1 MPWEKKTVEKS
12 RMEFVSEVMRRED
25 SISEICRKYGITRK
39 TGYKW
44 IERFQ
49 SGESLDNKS
58 HVPFH
63 TPHKTPQAMEEII
76 LQLRDEHPSWGGRK
90 LKRRLEDLGYT
101 DLPAVSTIC
110 EILKRTN
117 RIDPEESEKHTPFI
131 RFEYPNPNDLWQ
143 MDYKGYFNM
152 LDGNR
157 CNPLTITDDHSR
169 FNLCLDAKENQ
180 NTEVTKSSLER
191 VFSEYGLPEKI
202 LCDNGPPWR
211 DSKGGYTLL
220 EMWFMQLGILP
231 VHGRPCHPQTQGKE
245 ERFHKTMIDE
255 ILKFTVIRDIHH
267 AKEVFEPWRYEYNY
281 ERPHGSLAM
290 DTPSKHYCKSKR
302 LYTPQMIKEP
312 EYGSGINLRKINCK
326 GYLSIRRKRYYFS
339 ETFIGKTIE
348 LKERENHLT
357 DVLYGN
363 FNIAIID
370 LREQRIISRKIMRVD
385 AER

>member
-12 RMEFVSEVMRRED
+12 RIEFVSEVMRGED
-25 SISEICRKYGITRK
+25 SISELCRKYGITRK

-44 IERFQ
+44 LERFQ
-49 SGESLDNKS
+49 NGESLDDKS
-58 HVPFH
+58 HAPFH
-63 TPHKTPQAMEEII
+63 TPHKTPKVMEDII
-76 LQLRDEHPSWGGRK
+76 LQLRDTHPSWGGRK
-90 LKRRLEDLGYT
+90 LKRRLENLGYKE
-101 DLPAVSTIC
+101 LPAASTIC
-110 EILKRTN
+110 DILKRTD

-202 LCDNGPPWR
+202 LCDNGPPWG

-231 VHGRPCHPQTQGKE
+231 VHGRPYHPQTQGKE

-255 ILKFTVIRDIHH
+255 ILQYTVIRDINH
-267 AKEVFEPWRYEYNY
+267 AREVFEPWRYEYNY
-281 ERPHGSLAM
+281 ERPHGALDL
-290 DTPSKHYCKSKR
+290 DTPSKHYCVSKR
-302 LYTPQMIKEP
+302 VYIPQIIKEP
-312 EYGSGINLRKINCK
+312 EYNSGINLRKINCK

-348 LKERENHLT
+348 LKEREDHLT

-363 FNIAIID
+363 FNVAIID
-370 LREQRIISRKIMRVD
+370 LREQRIISRKIRRVD